1 MQRTVLVHIKSTS
14 SCRFIHSKPIH
25 YSSIHLFIYYEKH
38 FMKASSMLGA
48 LLPLNEMDKDFAPIE
63 PPFLSGECENKEGN
77 TKFSVSY

>member
-1 MQRTVLVHIKSTS
+1 
-14 SCRFIHSKPIH
+14 
-25 YSSIHLFIYYEKH
+25 
-38 FMKASSMLGA
+38 MKASSMLGA